1 MRQVLFG
8 SMTAFLAIIPI
19 SAFGQPTAATDVT
32 KKEIETVLASMDGGI
47 DRQIKVI
54 DIGDANLAVGVLH
67 RSGTEPAGSTAVRGL
82 VHNRVTEVYYVLS
95 GGGTLVTGGDV
106 SGRRDFSADAPITTE
121 LVGPSFGGTSQ
132 GGDTRQISAGDIVV
146 IPAGVFHAWSHI
158 SDHVTYLSI
167 RPDLDR
173 LLPTGYINPALEQ

>member
-8 SMTAFLAIIPI
+8 SMTVFLAIIPI

-67 RSGTEPAGSTAVRGL
+67 RSGTEPDGSTAVRGL

-95 GGGTLVTGGDV
+95 GGGTLVTGGD
-106 SGRRDFSADAPITTE
+106 
-121 LVGPSFGGTSQ
+121 
-132 GGDTRQISAGDIVV
+132 TRQISAGDVVV

-158 SDHVTYLSI
+158 PDHVTYLSI